1 MNPFFSF
8 FFCQTVLYHRFYC
21 CCRCVWV
28 EERSTGIKGRLIAS
42 SQQWIKYGRDDV
54 ATCARHSSST
64 AGERRRTRLSTQFCH
79 RSPDDDDD
87 AVTVTASS
95 LFLFDNARR
104 RLLSCAFAPLR
115 RMKSKATRRRKKK
128 GKKKKLLS

>member
-1 MNPFFSF
+1 
-8 FFCQTVLYHRFYC
+8 
-21 CCRCVWV
+21 
-28 EERSTGIKGRLIAS
+28 
-42 SQQWIKYGRDDV
+42 
-54 ATCARHSSST
+54 
-64 AGERRRTRLSTQFCH
+64 
-79 RSPDDDDD
+79 
-87 AVTVTASS
+87 VTVTASS